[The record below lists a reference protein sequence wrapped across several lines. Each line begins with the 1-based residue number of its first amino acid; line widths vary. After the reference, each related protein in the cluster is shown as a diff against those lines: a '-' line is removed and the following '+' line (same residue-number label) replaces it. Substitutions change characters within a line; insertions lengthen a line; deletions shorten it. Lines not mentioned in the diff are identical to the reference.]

1 MSGWSTLKELS
12 RQYRAAAEPLR
23 ARLKEL
29 RAELK
34 TTDDPETV
42 WLLKRRIAELTP
54 ILTEMNA
61 LSEVTD
67 RYYESGYYRDERY
80 SVNGIPKIELN
91 GEKRRY
97 CSFYNRKGAFDGEE
111 TEPAINEV

>member
-1 MSGWSTLKELS
+1 MSEWQTLKELS
-12 RQYRAAAEPLR
+12 HQYRAAAEPLR
-23 ARLKEL
+23 ARLAEL

-34 TTDDPETV
+34 TTDDPEKV
-42 WLLKRRIAELTP
+42 FQLKRRISELTP

-80 SVNGIPKIELN
+80 SVNGIPRFELDN
-91 GEKRRY
+91 GKRRPTSFEKR
-97 CSFYNRKGAFDGEE
+97 KGTFDGEE
-111 TEPAINEV
+111 TEPYLSEV